1 MIIRKDIDYST
12 YSLSELKEAW
22 LSVDDYA
29 YPERA
34 IELYTR
40 IKSLEPEDDKE
51 AAESGTEEVTHWLK
65 DLLCFLFK
73 TRTSFIETTFC
84 DELLEHSNAEMKEQR
99 VLAMIEA
106 RRKAEGADAQP

>member
-1 MIIRKDIDYST
+1 MILRKDIDYST

-22 LSVDDYA
+22 LSVDEDA

-34 IELYTR
+34 IELYTH

-51 AAESGTEEVTHWLK
+51 TAEGEVEEATHWLE

-73 TRTSFIETTFC
+73 PRSNFVDTTFS
-84 DELLEHSNAEMKEQR
+84 DELLEQSNAEMKEQR

-106 RRKAEGADAQP
+106 KRKAEESDTQL

>member
-1 MIIRKDIDYST
+1 MILRKDIDYST

-34 IELYTR
+34 IEIYTR
-40 IKSLEPEDDKE
+40 IKNLEPEDDKGTAEGGAEE
-51 AAESGTEEVTHWLK
+51 ATHWFE
-65 DLLCFLFK
+65 DLL
-73 TRTSFIETTFC
+73 SFIFKPRNNFPDTTFS
-84 DELLEHSNAEMKEQR
+84 DELLEQSNAEMKEQR

-106 RRKAEGADAQP
+106 RRKAGGPDTQP